1 MHLQWTIAKQ
11 MTYITLLLSL
21 LNKCHPKDAILFK
34 FLCNQKVIPA
44 VRYKYI
50 RDNSKAGDFLSDSII
65 SNSPIDLNSTEISLN
80 NLERIG
86 LLKLT

>member
-1 MHLQWTIAKQ
+1 MDNRKTNDVHHSFVELIKQ
-11 MTYITLLLSL
+11 MS
-21 LNKCHPKDAILFK
+21 PKDAILFK
-34 FLCNQKVIPA
+34 FLCNQKSYSGCKIQ
-44 VRYKYI
+44 YI

>member
-1 MHLQWTIAKQ
+1 MQ
-11 MTYITLLLSL
+11 S
-21 LNKCHPKDAILFK
+21 
-34 FLCNQKVIPA
+34 KVIPA